1 MRKYLITTVST
12 AALLFGAATMATAQD
27 RSAPGAQDPAAT
39 SPGAGAIQKEGT
51 QNDPAMQQRRST
63 SPSSDTSGSA
73 SSSGSVESSI
83 YKSYSEN
90 KDSLAG
96 ATIAGGFT
104 ADQLIGADVQNASGD
119 SVGEIEDLVVDTNNQ
134 VSKAIVGVGGFLGM
148 GTRNVA
154 VDLSELKQGTDQK
167 GFTTSMTKEE
177 LKTLPEF
184 KKQAGSWVRADA
196 SGAGGSSGS
205 GGMGGSSSPG
215 GMGGSSSPGGG
226 TGTTR

>member
-51 QNDPAMQQRRST
+51 MQRDPAMQQRKST
-63 SPSSDTSGSA
+63 EPSTGTSGSMG
-73 SSSGSVESSI
+73 SSSSSIESST

-96 ATIAGGFT
+96 ASIAGGFT
-104 ADQLIGADVQNASGD
+104 ADQLIGADVLNASGD

-148 GTRNVA
+148 GTKNVA
-154 VDLSELKQGTDQK
+154 VDLAELKQGTDQK
-167 GFTTSMTKEE
+167 GFVTNMTKEE

-196 SGAGGSSGS
+196 AGSGGTGGSSLPG
-205 GGMGGSSSPG
+205 GGMGGSSSP
-215 GMGGSSSPGGG
+215 SGG